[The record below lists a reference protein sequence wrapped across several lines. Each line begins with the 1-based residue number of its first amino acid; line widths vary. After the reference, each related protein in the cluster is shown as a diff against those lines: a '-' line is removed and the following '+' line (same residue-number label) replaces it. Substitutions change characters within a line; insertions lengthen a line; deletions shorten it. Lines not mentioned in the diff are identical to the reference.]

1 MNKTIYVNSY
11 FKAVGKNVAVK
22 VPTGEKKKG
31 FFGGEKDIT
40 RTEQRWEQTGYSDC
54 EIDGPRLADDIQN
67 AVRTLNSEGYVVANI
82 TPVISGRYNYEYKA
96 NSSRNDNHCAGGGFG
111 YGYGYSITEGM
122 VIVGQKHA

>member
-1 MNKTIYVNSY
+1 MNKTIYINSY
-11 FKAVGKNVAVK
+11 FKAVGENVAVQ

-31 FFGGEKDIT
+31 IFGGEKDIL

-54 EIDGPRLADDIQN
+54 EIDGLRLANEINEAIQN
-67 AVRTLNSEGYVVANI
+67 LNSEGYVVASI
-82 TPVISGRYNYEYKA
+82 TPVTSGRYNYEYKA
-96 NSSRNDNHCAGGGFG
+96 NGSRNDNHCAGGGFG